1 MSDESDWIEV
11 REHVP
16 CPIAARLM
24 RKIAERSRQGALE
37 YGSASIL
44 SRLHSAA
51 QFRREKHE
59 EAIDYLIYEEAE
71 LAADESPRST
81 DEY

>member
-1 MSDESDWIEV
+1 MSTIDDEMIEV
-11 REHVP
+11 RELVP
-16 CPIAARLM
+16 CPVAARLM

-37 YGSASIL
+37 YGSPSIL
-44 SRLHSAA
+44 SRLHSPA

-71 LAADESPRST
+71 IAAEEGGES
-81 DEY
+81 